1 MLRCQLCH
9 VLGFIRAAYVICRKQ
24 SWGYHGKSVCSL
36 VHGRAVHSEEFKIV
50 IRSRFLI
57 WHFMKNGVFLIFE
70 LKEDVLELIVVFKAN

>member
-1 MLRCQLCH
+1 MIIC
-9 VLGFIRAAYVICRKQ
+9 AAYIGYSKYCR
-24 SWGYHGKSVCSL
+24 GHHGDSVCPL
-36 VHGRAVHSEEFKIV
+36 VHGRAVLSEEFKIV